1 MNPRSSRILAIV
13 VAILTASSAFGVY
26 YSAAKTTTN
35 TTGGTANCAPSS
47 SNPLLFD
54 SPETAD
60 SVDPTVTYTVPGW
73 SIDQNVYQTLVMYN
87 GSSNTQFVGLLA
99 KNWSNSSGGLTW
111 TFHLWPGEHF
121 SNGDPL
127 NAYVVWYSF
136 YRSLIV
142 NQPDTFLVEENF
154 YSPGVTYYS
163 QLTKIQAANATLVS
177 NLNAFAA
184 GSITNPS
191 SSVLTAMEATGQS
204 FQVIDNLT
212 IALHQGAGYLDYSV
226 ASGGAGTI
234 AYAFLL
240 DQLATVAFAVVD
252 PLWIA
257 QNSPG
262 GVGVVG
268 GQGNIY
274 SATHALGSGPY
285 VLSAYSENGGWQLTP
300 NPSYWAANTVAKAQ
314 PWNTLIQPA
323 LHTIEVNIQPD
334 PTVVVSN
341 IQTRSIV
348 SGDFGYVGP
357 STLSPLK
364 SNPCVVVRAAPVTYG
379 STEGAWW
386 VYMDQNAA
394 PFNNLSVRAAVVHA
408 IDYPQVITEAF
419 GSAQGASQWVGPVP
433 PGFPDYNPGGLANYS
448 YNLSLA
454 WSEMN
459 NSPWPFNPHTQAGG
473 FPGTLNFEYINEGDF
488 PTVAL
493 LLQSELGQIGIHLN
507 IEGMSYNQ
515 LIIEQSYD
523 PNTGACTS
531 TENVNGGPYPIGM
544 DFYSADYVAPD
555 DATQLNALSYG
566 VYNACQS
573 EYYNP
578 AMDTLVLQAA
588 GQQNATLRSQEYAQ
602 ESLMMYQNYT
612 NAWLMVPTFYQVYN
626 IDLLG
631 LVPNAEGSSIPASFE
646 YNTYSVS

>member
-1 MNPRSSRILAIV
+1 MSPRSSRVLAVLV
-13 VAILTASSAFGVY
+13 VLLAGSSAFGVY
-26 YSAAKTTTN
+26 YAASTSTTKT
-35 TTGGTANCAPSS
+35 TTGGTANCAPLG
-47 SNPLLFD
+47 SNPLVFD
-54 SPETAD
+54 SPITAD
-60 SVDPTVTYTVPGW
+60 SVDPTVTFTVPGW

-99 KNWSNSSGGLTW
+99 KSWTNSSGGLNW
-111 TFHLWPGEHF
+111 TFTLWPGEHF
-121 SNGDPL
+121 SNGDPI
-127 NAYVVWYSF
+127 NAYVIWYSF

-142 NQPDTFLVEENF
+142 NQPDVFLVEENF

-163 QLTKIQAANATLVS
+163 PIAKINAANATLTS
-177 NLNAFAA
+177 NLNAFAS

-191 SSVLTAMEATGQS
+191 SSVLSAMMASGQS
-204 FQVIDNLT
+204 FQVVDNLS
-212 IALHQGAGYLDYSV
+212 IALHLGAGYLDYPVS
-226 ASGGAGTI
+226 SGGAGTI

-257 QNSPG
+257 ANG
-262 GVGVVG
+262 GVVA
-268 GQGNIY
+268 GQGNTY

-285 VLSAYSENGGWQLTP
+285 NLTRYTENGGWELTP
-300 NPSYWAANTVAKAQ
+300 NGNYWATTTAAKLE

-323 LHTIEVNIQPD
+323 LHSIEVNIQPD
-334 PTVVVSN
+334 PAVVVNN
-341 IQTRSIV
+341 IQTSSVV

-357 STLSPLK
+357 STLTPLQ

-379 STEGAWW
+379 STEGSWW
-386 VYMDQNAA
+386 VYMDQNAP

-408 IDYPQVITEAF
+408 INYNQIIKEAF

-433 PGFPDYNPGGLANYS
+433 PGFPDYNPSKLANYS
-448 YNLSLA
+448 YNLPLA

-459 NSPWPFNPHTQAGG
+459 NSPWPYNPATQTGG

-493 LLQSELGQIGIHLN
+493 LLQSELGQIGIRLN
-507 IEGMSYNQ
+507 IEGMGYNQ

-523 PNTGACTS
+523 SNTGLCTS
-531 TENVNGGPYPIGM
+531 TENINGGPYPIGM

-588 GQQNATLRSQEYAQ
+588 GQQNATLRAQEYANETQ
-602 ESLMMYQNYT
+602 MMYDNYT
-612 NAWLMVPTFYQVYN
+612 NAWLVVPTFYQVYN
-626 IDLLG
+626 IQLMG
-631 LVPNAEGSSIPASFE
+631 LIPNAEGSSIPASFE